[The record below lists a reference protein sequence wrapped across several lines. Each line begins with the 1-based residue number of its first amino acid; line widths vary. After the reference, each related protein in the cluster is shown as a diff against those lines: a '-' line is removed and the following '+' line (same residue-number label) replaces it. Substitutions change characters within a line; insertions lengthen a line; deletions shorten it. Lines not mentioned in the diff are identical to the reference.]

1 MGQSLSQS
9 SRSPISSSCKP
20 NPSLDDVFFYSV
32 NEIREN
38 VFSMFS
44 FSSSSASW
52 TVPEL
57 EREKLE
63 RVKKVTRVYWCSEP
77 LNELGQL
84 KVLSP
89 RSLPRWL
96 AMRASRELEGPASWE
111 LGHSFALVDVELSP
125 EAEEGRSFERYR
137 LNWGAGRHHNMN
149 LLIERQERVPS
160 RQLTGER
167 LEKDLLQRW
176 DGQPYDANAANNR
189 NCHHFVQELIHTC
202 TRHAGHED
210 TDRPA

>member
-167 LEKDLLQRW
+167 LEKDYP
-176 DGQPYDANAANNR
+176 G
-189 NCHHFVQELIHTC
+189 TC
-202 TRHAGHED
+202 TGRELRAPWTSQNVD
-210 TDRPA
+210 PIF